1 MREIER
7 DRDTKRDRDRD
18 TQRDCERDRER
29 QRHKERQRQRHERE
43 HGETTIAQYLKLHQY
58 AQLLVTRQIR
68 LRHALVTPLSE
79 QSTNAGYTANSFLVS
94 VDVKN
99 Y

>member
-18 TQRDCERDRER
+18 T
-29 QRHKERQRQRHERE
+29 ERE

-58 AQLLVTRQIR
+58 AT
-68 LRHALVTPLSE
+68 A
-79 QSTNAGYTANSFLVS
+79 AGYTANSFTTCAGNPFV
-94 VDVKN
+94 
-99 Y
+99 